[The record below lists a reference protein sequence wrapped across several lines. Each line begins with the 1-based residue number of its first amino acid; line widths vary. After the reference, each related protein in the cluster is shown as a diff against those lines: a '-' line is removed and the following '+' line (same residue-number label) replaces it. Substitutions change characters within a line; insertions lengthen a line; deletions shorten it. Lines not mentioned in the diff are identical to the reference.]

1 MLRPPTTYRWKKYSV
16 ANVQS
21 YTWDRYSISY
31 TYSLVH
37 YANSKS
43 VNIRGTDMNK
53 SGKIYKIASV
63 NSSGNISYGG
73 LVRITQDNYLDL
85 NRYYDSDTQRR
96 LGYVSQ
102 DNGWNTNL
110 EGTNNIIVQ
119 YSAGDVDVR
128 KDEVKTA
135 SGIVTSTNSAAY
147 PNGGYV
153 GGYYYDNRTSET
165 IQQQGTYI
173 EDVESSNPSAY
184 PDNGVG
190 TDGYW
195 YVKQS

>member
-1 MLRPPTTYRWKKYSV
+1 
-16 ANVQS
+16 
-21 YTWDRYSISY
+21 
-31 TYSLVH
+31 
-37 YANSKS
+37 
-43 VNIRGTDMNK
+43 MNK
-53 SGKIYKIASV
+53 SGKIYKTASV
-63 NSSGNISYGG
+63 NALGNISYGG

-85 NRYYDSDTQRR
+85 RRYYDSDTQRR
-96 LGYVSQ
+96 LGHVSK
-102 DNGWNTNL
+102 DNGWNTNW

>member
-1 MLRPPTTYRWKKYSV
+1 MLPPTTYRWKKYSV

-31 TYSLVH
+31 NYSLVH
-37 YANSKS
+37 YADSKS

-53 SGKIYKIASV
+53 SGKIYKTASV
-63 NSSGNISYGG
+63 NALGNISYGG

-85 NRYYDSDTQRR
+85 RRYYDSDTQRR
-96 LGYVSQ
+96 LGRVSK
-102 DNGWNTNL
+102 DNGWNTNW

-147 PNGGYV
+147 P
-153 GGYYYDNRTSET
+153 
-165 IQQQGTYI
+165 I
-173 EDVESSNPSAY
+173 
-184 PDNGVG
+184 
-190 TDGYW
+190 
-195 YVKQS
+195 